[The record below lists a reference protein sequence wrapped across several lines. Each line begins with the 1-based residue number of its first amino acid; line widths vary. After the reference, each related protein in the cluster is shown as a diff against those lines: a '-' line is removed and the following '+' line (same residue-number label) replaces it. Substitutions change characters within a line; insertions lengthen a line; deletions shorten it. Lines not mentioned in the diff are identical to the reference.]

1 MEDGEVIG
9 STLRAAV
16 VLAATAVPAWA
27 EVTSVVPSVRDQAGS
42 TYVGFDTN
50 KYPGDAAMNAWKKS
64 GKYDWVGYY
73 LEAPC
78 HSDDSWSGKRVRL
91 TQNGWGLAVIYV
103 GQQTWG
109 KSIPLTSSTGN
120 DCSTKLVNAAQG
132 KVDARHAIDMAK
144 REGFDQGTVIFLDVE
159 AMSAVP
165 RGMRDYYTSWA
176 RTLLADGRYLPGIYS
191 HTKNAEQIY
200 DDVKAVYKQAGR
212 AGDPPFWIAS
222 TRGFSEAADPTDV
235 GHTFADMWQGKLDI
249 TRTHG
254 GVKLPVD
261 ISVAAVS
268 SPSEGLD

>member
-1 MEDGEVIG
+1 M
-9 STLRAAV
+9 SRTLQVVALLAAAAV
-16 VLAATAVPAWA
+16 TASA
-27 EVTSVVPSVRDQAGS
+27 EVTGVAQTARQHGGG
-42 TYVGFDTN
+42 TYLGFDTN
-50 KYPGDAAMNAWKKS
+50 KYPGEAAMDAWKKS

-78 HSDDSWSGKRVRL
+78 HSDDSWSGKRARL
-91 TQNGWGLAVIYV
+91 TQSGWGMAVIYV

-109 KSIPLTSSTGN
+109 KSIPVTTSTGN

-159 AMSAVP
+159 AMSSVP
-165 RGMRDYYTSWA
+165 RGMRDYYASWA
-176 RTLLADGRYLPGIYS
+176 RTLIADGRYLPGIYS

-212 AGDPPFWIAS
+212 AGGPPFWIAS
-222 TRGFSEAADPTDV
+222 TRGFSERADPTDV
-235 GHTFADMWQGKLDI
+235 GHDFADMWQGQLDI

>member
-1 MEDGEVIG
+1 MAVIG
-9 STLRAAV
+9 RTLSAAV
-16 VLAATAVPAWA
+16 LWAAAAATASA
-27 EVTSVVPSVRDQAGS
+27 EVTRVAQTVRDQGGS

-78 HSDDSWSGKRVRL
+78 HSDDSWSGKRARL
-91 TQNGWGLAVIYV
+91 TQAGWGLAVIYV
-103 GQQTWG
+103 GQQTWN
-109 KSIPLTSSTGN
+109 KPISATSSTGK

-159 AMSAVP
+159 AMSSVP
-165 RGMRDYYTSWA
+165 RGMRDYYASWA

-200 DDVKAVYKQAGR
+200 DDVKAVYKQAAR
-212 AGDPPFWIAS
+212 AGGPPFWIAS